1 MEMTVNN
8 SPRYEKF
15 KEPIKVATYSG
26 HDIHLVEGS
35 RFRVT
40 APEVFAPHEA
50 FDSLDAAAAE
60 LDKRMATKN
69 RQERTKLNLLGFDE
83 NGAPCTVVSIHQ
95 GTGMVIGASED
106 FYPRFPWVL
115 EDIKQLAALR
125 AEVSVISNR
134 LHKIK
139 VAKKRCWGK
148 IDPSSFPQYVDRLTK
163 EFERVHKLAS
173 KGRAAVTA
181 AARGDDE

>member
-1 MEMTVNN
+1 MEMTVNHH

-15 KEPIKVATYSG
+15 KEPIKVATYNG
-26 HDIHLVEGS
+26 RDIHLIEAC

-60 LDKRMATKN
+60 LDKRMAAKN
-69 RQERTKLNLLGFDE
+69 RQERTKLNLLGYDE
-83 NGAPCTVVSIHQ
+83 NGQACTVVSIHQ
-95 GTGMVIGASED
+95 GTGHVIGASED

-115 EDIKQLAALR
+115 EDIKRLAALR
-125 AEVSVISNR
+125 IEVGEITSR

-139 VAKKRCWGK
+139 VAGKRCWGK

-163 EFERVHKLAS
+163 EFDGKHKLAA
-173 KGRAAVTA
+173 KGRAAVMA
-181 AARGDDE
+181 GSNDDE